1 MCKGNKK
8 WVAVYLRT
16 SVKNTNSTFELQ
28 EAQCRNYIKNKY
40 SDFNI
45 QIYKDENSD
54 RERLNEM
61 MSDVQLDKVVAV
73 IVNSLDRLSRNV
85 EELLELN
92 QIMEDHKCKL
102 VPANRSMP
110 CKEELFGL
118 KNLSGLD
125 RRNQETELPVEM
137 MTPEETMRLLIDTRL
152 NIKNLTKWPNEA
164 TLHKNNLKLFCETH
178 CVAPDEDANIAEE
191 YDLILDPI
199 TDFDEWG
206 WKEIVK
212 EDRLLKTMQVTGIII
227 KTIS

>member
-8 WVAVYLRT
+8 WVAVYLR
-16 SVKNTNSTFELQ
+16 SYVKNTNSTFELQ

-54 RERLNEM
+54 WERLNEM
-61 MSDVQLDKVVAV
+61 MSDVQLDKVEAV

-102 VPANRSMP
+102 VSVDRSMP

-137 MTPEETMRLLIDTRL
+137 MTPEETMRLPIDTRL
-152 NIKNLTKWPNEA
+152 DIKNLTKWPNEA
-164 TLHKNNLKLFCETH
+164 TLHENNLKLFYEIH
-178 CVAPDEDANIAEE
+178 CVVPDEDANIAEE
-191 YDLILDPI
+191 YDLILDSI